1 MDNPETMSDEEF
13 DNLYEDILN
22 NGLVNEEYK
31 QKLIKLIDAYGKN
44 VDALADYAELDVTQW
59 GKSDLLS
66 GRDYDCFYSK

>member
-1 MDNPETMSDEEF
+1 MENEETMSDEEF

-31 QKLIKLIDAYGKN
+31 QKLIKLMDAYGKN

-66 GRDYDCFYSK
+66 GRDYGYFYSK